1 MRRKFSWKS
10 AETFSS
16 TSLCDVLMFRELPVG
31 TSGSLKFICGEE
43 LLQLSRVNLFL
54 QLSHRSCPC
63 FSKHRHI
70 LWFFG
75 SCEFFFFFFKLL
87 FRSII
92 KEWIH
97 AELSFQQTS
106 LWETHPAVKWC
117 TVSPAACI
125 IDLDLI
131 SSEQSFV
138 PFARLTS
145 WVLGFSV
152 LLLKDLGHRSE
163 TTPVVARAEQVFIT
177 ALWWRWA
184 SGEDL
189 QISFKRLNWN
199 IQLAAEGLQSSV
211 VTGQFNQNPFNAQ
224 MWRYVGCSFT
234 FLFNVSRN
242 KGLDMITKVSK
253 ELW

>member
-1 MRRKFSWKS
+1 MWS
-10 AETFSS
+10 
-16 TSLCDVLMFRELPVG
+16 
-31 TSGSLKFICGEE
+31 
-43 LLQLSRVNLFL
+43 
-54 QLSHRSCPC
+54 
-63 FSKHRHI
+63 
-70 LWFFG
+70 
-75 SCEFFFFFFKLL
+75 FFKLL

-138 PFARLTS
+138 LLAQLTS

-163 TTPVVARAEQVFIT
+163 TPPVVAWAEQVYIKAT
-177 ALWWRWA
+177 ALWWRRA
-184 SGEDL
+184 LGEDL
-189 QISFKRLNWN
+189 HVSFKRLNWK
-199 IQLAAEGLQSSV
+199 IELAAEGLQSSI
-211 VTGQFNQNPFNAQ
+211 VTGQFKQKPFNAQ
-224 MWRYVGCSFT
+224 MWRDVGCWFT
-234 FLFNVSRN
+234 FLYNVSRN
-242 KGLDMITKVSK
+242 KGLVWLITKVSK
-253 ELW
+253 ELR